1 MARDPYRNDA
11 LRRALEQV
19 ESPLE
24 KALRQ
29 MENDPATRALRELED
44 SPAFRAA
51 RMLEQAES
59 PVQRLAREM
68 QNDPVRQAIEQLE
81 QSSALRAAE
90 RLHGTDFQRLAT
102 SLVEAQSAFAAY
114 ANSQH
119 WAETSAAIAAA
130 HSAITRPETVD
141 VLRRIDADLKG
152 LVTAAH
158 QAVVPLAEQL
168 QSFSVAA
175 AAAVH
180 PFQERFQQVEA
191 WQSSLA
197 ERMAQL
203 QNPWAI
209 EDHLGVSM
217 VGFARIARLHD
228 ISSGTEPFNPAGQEV
243 FAEELGEPVDFDE
256 NQSPEDRETARIDAG
271 MNAEIVAF
279 PPAAYPHVLFSA
291 GFQLRV
297 EAVATVTTE
306 NGDET
311 GRYDPQHAS
320 FLGQIENR
328 LRDLVQAELSH
339 LEGENW
345 LERRINGDL
354 RKRWRERKIADHDRR
369 GDSYPLLYYA
379 DFMDLADIICQRHN
393 WNDAFERFF
402 QSKPDFQASMQRLAP
417 VRNTIG
423 HNRPLV
429 RADQI
434 TLLAEGYRILNALGV
449 RM

>member
-1 MARDPYRNDA
+1 MR
-11 LRRALEQV
+11 V
-19 ESPLE
+19 
-24 KALRQ
+24 
-29 MENDPATRALRELED
+29 LRE
-44 SPAFRAA
+44 
-51 RMLEQAES
+51 LEQAES
-59 PVQRLAREM
+59 PAQRLVREM

-90 RLHGTDFQRLAT
+90 TLNRIDFQRVAT

-158 QAVVPLAEQL
+158 RAVVPLAEQL

-180 PFQERFQQVEA
+180 PLQERFQKMEA
-191 WQSSLA
+191 WQASLA

-228 ISSGTEPFNPAGQEV
+228 ISSGAEPFNPAGQEV
-243 FAEELGEPVDFDE
+243 FAEELGEPVAFDE

-279 PPAAYPHVLFSA
+279 PPDAYPHVLFSA

-306 NGDET
+306 NGDPTVIPSHRPET
-311 GRYDPQHAS
+311 LANWSRDARLTGEEFTTHILIARRHGGRWQTMATTTQVYFIIA
-320 FLGQIENR
+320 L
-328 LRDLVQAELSH
+328 AEL
-339 LEGENW
+339 LNGIIYVW
-345 LERRINGDL
+345 L
-354 RKRWRERKIADHDRR
+354 
-369 GDSYPLLYYA
+369 Y
-379 DFMDLADIICQRHN
+379 
-393 WNDAFERFF
+393 
-402 QSKPDFQASMQRLAP
+402 
-417 VRNTIG
+417 
-423 HNRPLV
+423 
-429 RADQI
+429 
-434 TLLAEGYRILNALGV
+434 
-449 RM
+449 

>member
-1 MARDPYRNDA
+1 MAREPFANDA
-11 LRRALEQV
+11 LRRALEQA
-19 ESPLE
+19 ESPLQ

-29 MENDPATRALRELED
+29 MENDPATRALRELE
-44 SPAFRAA
+44 
-51 RMLEQAES
+51 QAES
-59 PVQRLAREM
+59 PAQRLVREM

-90 RLHGTDFQRLAT
+90 TLNRTDFQRVAT

-158 QAVVPLAEQL
+158 RAVVPLAEQL

-180 PFQERFQQVEA
+180 PLQERFQKMEA
-191 WQSSLA
+191 WQASLA

-228 ISSGTEPFNPAGQEV
+228 ISSGAEPFNPAGQEV
-243 FAEELGEPVDFDE
+243 FAEELGEPVAFDE

-279 PPAAYPHVLFSA
+279 PPDAYPHVLFSA

-306 NGDET
+306 NGDPT
-311 GRYDPQHAS
+311 GHYDPQHAS

-328 LRDLVQAELSH
+328 LRDLVQAELFRM
-339 LEGENW
+339 EGESW
-345 LERRINGDL
+345 LKRRVNGDL
-354 RKRWRERKIADHDRR
+354 RKRWQERKTADHDRR

-379 DFMDLADIICQRHN
+379 DFMDLADIICQRQN
-393 WNDAFERFF
+393 WDDAFQRFF

-417 VRNTIG
+417 VRNNIG

>member
-1 MARDPYRNDA
+1 MAREPFVNDA
-11 LRRALEQV
+11 LRRALEQA
-19 ESPLE
+19 ESPLQ

-29 MENDPATRALRELED
+29 MENDPAARALREFEQ
-44 SPAFRAA
+44 SPAFQAA

-59 PVQRLAREM
+59 PAQRLVREM
-68 QNDPVRQAIEQLE
+68 QNDPVRQAIEQFE
-81 QSSALRAAE
+81 QSSARRAAE
-90 RLHGTDFQRLAT
+90 TLNRADFQRLAT

-152 LVTAAH
+152 LVTVAH
-158 QAVVPLAEQL
+158 RAVVPLAEQL
-168 QSFSVAA
+168 QSFSLAA
-175 AAAVH
+175 AAAVQPLQEH
-180 PFQERFQQVEA
+180 FQKMEA
-191 WQSSLA
+191 WQTSLA

-228 ISSGTEPFNPAGQEV
+228 ISSGAEPFNPAGQEV
-243 FAEELGEPVDFDE
+243 FAEELGEPVAFDE
-256 NQSPEDRETARIDAG
+256 KQSPEDRETARIDAG

-279 PPAAYPHVLFSA
+279 PPEAYPHVLFSA

-306 NGDET
+306 NGDQT
-311 GRYDPQHAS
+311 GHFDPQHAS

-328 LRDLVQAELSH
+328 LRDLVQAELSR
-339 LEGENW
+339 LEGESW
-345 LERRINGDL
+345 GSATAGGKLT
-354 RKRWRERKIADHDRR
+354 
-369 GDSYPLLYYA
+369 P
-379 DFMDLADIICQRHN
+379 
-393 WNDAFERFF
+393 
-402 QSKPDFQASMQRLAP
+402 
-417 VRNTIG
+417 
-423 HNRPLV
+423 
-429 RADQI
+429 
-434 TLLAEGYRILNALGV
+434 
-449 RM
+449 

>member
-1 MARDPYRNDA
+1 MAREPFVNDA
-11 LRRALEQV
+11 LRRALEQA
-19 ESPLE
+19 ESPLQ

-29 MENDPATRALRELED
+29 MENDPATRALREFEQ
-44 SPAFRAA
+44 SPAFKAA

-59 PVQRLAREM
+59 PAQRLVREM
-68 QNDPVRQAIEQLE
+68 QNDPVRQAIEQFE
-81 QSSALRAAE
+81 RSSALRAAE
-90 RLHGTDFQRLAT
+90 TLNRADFQRLAT

-158 QAVVPLAEQL
+158 RAVVPLAEQL
-168 QSFSVAA
+168 QSFSLAA
-175 AAAVH
+175 AAAVQPLQEH
-180 PFQERFQQVEA
+180 FQKMEA
-191 WQSSLA
+191 WQTSLA

-228 ISSGTEPFNPAGQEV
+228 ISSGAEPFSPAGLEV
-243 FAEELGEPVDFDE
+243 FAEELGEPVAFDE
-256 NQSPEDRETARIDAG
+256 SQSQEDRETAQIDAG
-271 MNAEIVAF
+271 LNAEVVAF
-279 PPAAYPHVLFSA
+279 PRDAYPQVLFSA
-291 GFQLRV
+291 GFELRF
-297 EAVATVTTE
+297 EAIAPVRTDSGEV
-306 NGDET
+306 GQ
-311 GRYDPQHAS
+311 YDPQHAGL
-320 FLGQIENR
+320 LGEIENR
-328 LRDLVQAELSH
+328 LRALIETELRKI
-339 LEGENW
+339 EGETW
-345 LERRINGDL
+345 LRRRVHGDL
-354 RKRWRERKIADHDRR
+354 RRKWQDRKAVEHEQR
-369 GDSYPLLYYA
+369 GDSFPLLYYA
-379 DFMDLADIICQRHN
+379 DFMELMHIICEGRN
-393 WNDAFERFF
+393 WKDAFERFF
-402 QSKPDFQASMQRLAP
+402 VSKQDFQVSMQRLAP

-429 RADQI
+429 RTDQLI
-434 TLLAEGYRILNALGV
+434 LLADGTRILRALGV

>member
-1 MARDPYRNDA
+1 VARDPFRNDA

-19 ESPLE
+19 ESPLQ

-29 MENDPATRALRELED
+29 MENDPATRALRELEE

-51 RMLEQAES
+51 RMLEQTES
-59 PVQRLAREM
+59 PVQRLAKEM
-68 QNDPVRQAIEQLE
+68 QNDPVRQTIEQLE
-81 QSSALRAAE
+81 QSSALRATEAL
-90 RLHGTDFQRLAT
+90 RGTDFQRLAT

-114 ANSQH
+114 TNSQH
-119 WAETSAAIAAA
+119 WAETSAAIAAV

-141 VLRRIDADLKG
+141 VVRRIDADLKG
-152 LVTAAH
+152 IVTAAH
-158 QAVVPLAEQL
+158 HAVIPLAEQL

-175 AAAVH
+175 AAAVQ
-180 PFQERFQQVEA
+180 PLQERFQKMDA
-191 WQSSLA
+191 WQTSLA

-217 VGFARIARLHD
+217 VGFARVAR
-228 ISSGTEPFNPAGQEV
+228 
-243 FAEELGEPVDFDE
+243 
-256 NQSPEDRETARIDAG
+256 
-271 MNAEIVAF
+271 
-279 PPAAYPHVLFSA
+279 
-291 GFQLRV
+291 
-297 EAVATVTTE
+297 
-306 NGDET
+306 
-311 GRYDPQHAS
+311 
-320 FLGQIENR
+320 
-328 LRDLVQAELSH
+328 
-339 LEGENW
+339 
-345 LERRINGDL
+345 
-354 RKRWRERKIADHDRR
+354 
-369 GDSYPLLYYA
+369 LLYYN

-393 WNDAFERFF
+393 WNDAFQRFF

-449 RM
+449 RMWLREYSANLYPA

>member
-1 MARDPYRNDA
+1 MARDPFGNDA
-11 LRRALEQV
+11 LRRALEQA
-19 ESPLE
+19 EGPLQ

-29 MENDPATRALRELED
+29 MEADPATRALI
-44 SPAFRAA
+44 
-51 RMLEQAES
+51 
-59 PVQRLAREM
+59 EM

-81 QSSALRAAE
+81 QSSMLRAAE
-90 RLHGTDFQRLAT
+90 ELHRTDFPRLAT
-102 SLVEAQSAFAAY
+102 ALVEAQSAFAAY

-130 HSAITRPETVD
+130 HSAITHPETVD
-141 VLRRIDADLKG
+141 VLRRLDADLKG
-152 LVTAAH
+152 LVTTAH
-158 QAVVPLAEQL
+158 HAIVPLAEQL
-168 QSFSVAA
+168 QSFSAAA

-180 PFQERFQQVEA
+180 PLQEHFQQMEA
-191 WQSSLA
+191 WQTSLA
-197 ERMAQL
+197 ERMGQL

-209 EDHLGVSM
+209 EDRLGVSM
-217 VGFARIARLHD
+217 VGFARIARLYD
-228 ISSGTEPFNPAGQEV
+228 ISSGTEPYNPAVQEV

-256 NQSPEDRETARIDAG
+256 NQTPEDRETARIEAG

-279 PPAAYPHVLFSA
+279 PPAAYPQVLFSA

-297 EAVATVTTE
+297 EAVAIVTTE

-311 GRYDPQHAS
+311 GRHDPQHAS

-328 LRDLVQAELSH
+328 LRDLVQAELSR
-339 LEGENW
+339 LEGESW

-354 RKRWRERKIADHDRR
+354 RKRWRERKTADHDRR

-379 DFMDLADIICQRHN
+379 DFMDLADIICQRNN
-393 WNDAFERFF
+393 WNDAFQRYFK
-402 QSKPDFQASMQRLAP
+402 SKSDFQVAMQRLAP
-417 VRNTIG
+417 VRNDIG

-434 TLLAEGYRILNALGV
+434 TLFAEGYRILSALGV

>member
-1 MARDPYRNDA
+1 MARDPFGNDA
-11 LRRALEQV
+11 LRRALEQA
-19 ESPLE
+19 EGPLQRT
-24 KALRQ
+24 LRQ
-29 MENDPATRALRELED
+29 MEADPATRALI
-44 SPAFRAA
+44 
-51 RMLEQAES
+51 
-59 PVQRLAREM
+59 EM

-81 QSSALRAAE
+81 QSSALRAVEA
-90 RLHGTDFQRLAT
+90 LHRTDFQRLAT
-102 SLVEAQSAFAAY
+102 SLVEAHSAFATY

-180 PFQERFQQVEA
+180 PLHERFQQMEA
-191 WQSSLA
+191 WQTSLA

-228 ISSGTEPFNPAGQEV
+228 ISSAAEPFNPAGQEV

-256 NQSPEDRETARIDAG
+256 SQSPEDRETARIDAG

-279 PPAAYPHVLFSA
+279 PPDAYPHVLFSA

-306 NGDET
+306 NGDQT

-328 LRDLVQAELSH
+328 LRDLVYAELSR

-345 LERRINGDL
+345 LKQRVNGDL
-354 RKRWRERKIADHDRR
+354 RKRWRERKTADHDRR

-393 WNDAFERFF
+393 WNDAFQRFF
-402 QSKPDFQASMQRLAP
+402 QSKSDFQASMQRLAP

>member
-1 MARDPYRNDA
+1 VAREPFANDA
-11 LRRALEQV
+11 LRRALEQA
-19 ESPLE
+19 ESPLQ

-29 MENDPATRALRELED
+29 MENDPAMRALKE
-44 SPAFRAA
+44 
-51 RMLEQAES
+51 LEQAES
-59 PVQRLAREM
+59 PAQRLVREM

-90 RLHGTDFQRLAT
+90 TLNRIDFQRVAT

-158 QAVVPLAEQL
+158 RAVVPLAEQL

-180 PFQERFQQVEA
+180 PLQERFQKMEA
-191 WQSSLA
+191 WQASLA

-228 ISSGTEPFNPAGQEV
+228 ISSGAEPFNPAGQEV
-243 FAEELGEPVDFDE
+243 FAEELGEPVAFDE

-279 PPAAYPHVLFSA
+279 PPDAYPHVLFSA

-306 NGDET
+306 NGDPT
-311 GRYDPQHAS
+311 GHYDPQHAS

-328 LRDLVQAELSH
+328 LRDLVQAELFRM
-339 LEGENW
+339 EGESW
-345 LERRINGDL
+345 LKRRVNGDL
-354 RKRWRERKIADHDRR
+354 RKRWQERKTADHDRR

-379 DFMDLADIICQRHN
+379 DFMDLADIICQRQN
-393 WNDAFERFF
+393 WDDAFQRFF

-417 VRNTIG
+417 VRNNIG